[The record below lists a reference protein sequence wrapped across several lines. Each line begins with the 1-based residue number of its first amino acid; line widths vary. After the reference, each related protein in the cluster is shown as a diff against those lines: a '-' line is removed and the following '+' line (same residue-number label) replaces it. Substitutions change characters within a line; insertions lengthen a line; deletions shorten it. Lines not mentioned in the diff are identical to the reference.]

1 MIDVTSI
8 KNFLDWAEIEKDGK
22 IEVHS
27 LTRIEKTYKR
37 KKHAFYSKPEQVIA
51 FAESNQDDLVVV
63 GINPRPTI
71 AKESAKDSDIQI
83 YKNFYIDIEPIHS
96 AEETVSEDALKRCE
110 EFTYEVI
117 EKVSWLSRFG
127 VKAYSG
133 NGYHILCAL
142 PVSDSL
148 NPNSVYEHLKSFY
161 KDILAITKD
170 SRDRYK
176 CRIDN
181 TFSPSRQVK
190 LYGTRKPIL
199 DSRLSFFPQVKRE
212 ESKELLD
219 IVMSYEVVV
228 KEKVEV
234 KIDLKKE
241 KESLGKIEEKLA
253 RCGFS
258 LQYLSNNPNYVAL
271 SDPSRSGKDFVVCM
285 SLVRAGGFSDSEI
298 YTVINNLEYNS
309 DKEITEQYITHT
321 LKKVRE
327 SFMEEAKPPTGTQSD
342 PKVKQNKFIRYAD
355 LREKEYIPPVL
366 FKTGLSCLD
375 NYLDG
380 GLALGELSMILA
392 PQETGKSNLA
402 CFIGANCKKQGY
414 NVLHVYFNED
424 DDGAIK
430 KRYDSVLA
438 IDHSDS
444 EVFFSKT
451 SMKIDL
457 PDIEEGIKEHNPGLV
472 IVDYLNRLPSIGEGD
487 RFRIKSVLEK
497 FGDLA
502 KESNCHIMICD
513 HVTVTDPWIDYQK
526 WDEKRIQ
533 EAKYKMRHTRVAE
546 SKMYKL
552 ALVSVMIG
560 MLRSDEADNIVY
572 FTGMKMK
579 RKNNKLFCPVLV
591 DYDNCSYRELV

>member
-1 MIDVTSI
+1 MIDKTSI

-27 LTRIEKTYKR
+27 LTRLDKTYKR
-37 KKHAFYSKPEQVIA
+37 KKHAFYSKSEQAVQ
-51 FAESNQDDLVVV
+51 FAESNQDDLVVI

-71 AKESAKDSDIQI
+71 TKESAKDSDIQI
-83 YKNFYIDIEPIHS
+83 YKNFYIDIEPVHK
-96 AEETVSEDALKRCE
+96 ADETVSLDDLKRCE

-117 EKVSWLSRFG
+117 DKISWISRFG
-127 VKAYSG
+127 VKAFSG
-133 NGYHILCAL
+133 NGYHILCGL
-142 PVSDSL
+142 PSHHSIH
-148 NPNSVYEHLKSFY
+148 PNIVYEHLKSFY
-161 KDILAITKD
+161 KDLLAITRE
-170 SRDRYK
+170 SRDRHR

-199 DSRLSFFPQVKRE
+199 DSRLAVFPQVKRE

-219 IVMSYEVVV
+219 IVMSYDIVV

-234 KIDLKKE
+234 NIDLKKD
-241 KESLGKIEEKLA
+241 KECLGKIEEKLA

-258 LQYLSNNPNYVAL
+258 LQALSNNPNYVAL

-309 DKEITEQYITHT
+309 DKIISEQYITHT

-327 SFMEEAKPPTGTQSD
+327 TMPIYRVDAEVGNLQP
-342 PKVKQNKFIRYAD
+342 KQNKFIRYAD
-355 LREKEYIPPVL
+355 LREKEYIPPTL
-366 FKTGLSCLD
+366 FKTGLPCLD
-375 NYLDG
+375 SYLDG

-444 EVFFSKT
+444 EVFFSNT
-451 SMKIDL
+451 TMKIDL
-457 PDIEEGIKEHNPGLV
+457 PDIEAGIKDCKPGLV

-502 KESNCHIMICD
+502 KENNCHIMICD

-552 ALVSVMIG
+552 ALVSVMLG
-560 MLRSDEADNIVY
+560 MIRDEQAENIVW

-579 RKNNKLFCPVLV
+579 RKNNKLFQPILV
-591 DYDNCSYRELV
+591 DYDNCNYKEM

>member
-1 MIDVTSI
+1 MIDKTSI
-8 KNFLDWAEIEKDGK
+8 KNFLDWAQIEKDGK
-22 IEVHS
+22 VELHS
-27 LTRIEKTYKR
+27 LTRLDNTYKR
-37 KKHAFYSKPEQVIA
+37 KKHASYSRPEQVIS
-51 FAESNQDDLVVV
+51 FSESNQDDLVVI

-71 AKESAKDSDIQI
+71 AKESSKDRDIQI

-110 EFTYEVI
+110 EFTYELI

-127 VKAYSG
+127 VKAFSG
-133 NGYHILCAL
+133 NGYHILCGL

-148 NPNSVYEHLKSFY
+148 NPNSIYEHLKSFY
-161 KDILAITKD
+161 KDLLIVTKAE
-170 SRDRYK
+170 RERFG

-190 LYGTRKPIL
+190 LYGTRKPIEG
-199 DSRLSFFPQVKRE
+199 SRISTFPPVKRE

-219 IVMSYEVVV
+219 ILMSYPVTV

-241 KESLGKIEEKLA
+241 NCSVLDIEKKYCLHI
-253 RCGFS
+253 FD
-258 LQYLSNNPNYVAL
+258 LDKYVDSMEL
-271 SDPSRSGKDFVVCM
+271 EDKSRSGKDYVYCRM
-285 SLVRAGGFSDSEI
+285 MCERGLSDSEI
-298 YTVINNLEYNS
+298 YTLINCASWNS
-309 DKEITEQYITHT
+309 DKFITEQYITHT

-327 SFMEEAKPPTGTQSD
+327 SYMEEGFSKLLEEPKPKQS
-342 PKVKQNKFIRYAD
+342 KFIRYAD
-355 LREKEYIPPVL
+355 LREKEYVPPVL
-366 FKTGLSCLD
+366 FKTGLPCLD
-375 NYLDG
+375 KYLDG

-457 PDIEEGIKEHNPGLV
+457 PDIEDGIKECKPGLV

-502 KESNCHIMICD
+502 KENNCHIMICD

-552 ALVSVMIG
+552 ALVSVMVG
-560 MLRSDEADNIVY
+560 MLRDEQADNIVW

-579 RKNNKLFCPVLV
+579 RKNNKFFQPILV
-591 DYDNCSYRELV
+591 DYDNCNYKEM